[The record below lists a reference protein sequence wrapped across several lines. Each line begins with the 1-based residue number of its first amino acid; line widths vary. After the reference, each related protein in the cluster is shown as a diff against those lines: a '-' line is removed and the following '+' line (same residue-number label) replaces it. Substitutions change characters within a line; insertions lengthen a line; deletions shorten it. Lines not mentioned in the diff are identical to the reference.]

1 LKFSA
6 LRLAIIAAFPLFAL
20 SFATGRG
27 HQTNDFRQSTGL
39 ALPKPGGVDG
49 ALAPEVRALERT
61 PDYELAPTD
70 QRIHLLPQFTSGEIL
85 RYEISTRMTTSGTTT
100 SPIENPEGASLL
112 KQSADM
118 IIRLDILDVQPASG
132 SAMGRV
138 HLRATYEKSDATSET
153 DAYDPQ
159 AAALADQFARL
170 QGRSVEFTIEPD
182 GKLSGIIGLEDILSN
197 PSMAQSVRA
206 WMIGLS
212 SGAAFPQAGIAL
224 GQKWTNEQPLLG
236 TPLAGLIW
244 RTESAYLRNEPC
256 RSAAPAGSTSSSSR
270 GNPAAPAQ
278 PSATPQPNATSPS
291 PAASSLAAEES
302 CAVILTRVEILRRH
316 SHDDPTPK
324 DYRRNSLS
332 TSGTWTGSGESLDS
346 IFLSTGLTI
355 SSTQTSTQ
363 NINLTITSTRSGA
376 RMNYTAHVESR
387 TEIRFLPATSA
398 QAQPQTMP

>member
-6 LRLAIIAAFPLFAL
+6 LRLAIIAALPFIAHTL
-20 SFATGRG
+20 ATGRG
-27 HQTNDFRQSTGL
+27 RQVNDFSQGTAL
-39 ALPKPGGVDG
+39 AVPKPAEVHG
-49 ALAPEVRALERT
+49 ALASEVRELGRT
-61 PDYELAPTD
+61 PEYELVPTG

-85 RYEISTRMTTSGTTT
+85 RYEITTRMTTSGTTT

-118 IIRLDILDVQPASG
+118 IIRLDILNVQSTSG
-132 SAMGRV
+132 SAMGRI

-170 QGRSVEFTIEPD
+170 QGRSVEFIIEPD
-182 GKLSGIIGLEDILSN
+182 GKLSSIIGLEDILSN
-197 PSMAQSVRA
+197 PSVAQSVRA
-206 WMIGLS
+206 WMVNLS
-212 SGAAFPQAGIAL
+212 SGAAFPQAGVAL
-224 GQKWTNEQPLLG
+224 GQKWANEQPLVG

-244 RTESAYLRNEPC
+244 RTESTYLRDEPC
-256 RSAAPAGSTSSSSR
+256 RSAAPADSTSSR
-270 GNPAAPAQ
+270 GNPAAPVQ
-278 PSATPQPNATSPS
+278 PSATSPS
-291 PAASSLAAEES
+291 VAASSLTADES
-302 CAVILTRVEILRRH
+302 CALILTRVEILRRR

-346 IFLSTGLTI
+346 ISISTGLTI
-355 SSTQTSTQ
+355 RSTQTSTQ
-363 NINLTITSTRSGA
+363 DINLTIISTRSGA
-376 RMNYTAHVESR
+376 RMNYTAHVESQ
-387 TEIRFLPATSA
+387 TEIRLLPATSA

>member
-27 HQTNDFRQSTGL
+27 YQTNDFRQGTAL
-39 ALPKPGGVDG
+39 ALPKPAGVDG
-49 ALAPEVRALERT
+49 ALAPEVRELGRT

-70 QRIHLLPQFTSGEIL
+70 QRIHLLPKFTSGEIL

-118 IIRLDILDVQPASG
+118 ILRLDILDVQPASG

-256 RSAAPAGSTSSSSR
+256 RSAAPAGSTSSR

-278 PSATPQPNATSPS
+278 PSATSPS
-291 PAASSLAAEES
+291 PAASSLAADES
-302 CAVILTRVEILRRH
+302 CAVILTRLEILRRR

-363 NINLTITSTRSGA
+363 NINLTITSMRSGA

-387 TEIRFLPATSA
+387 TEIRLLPATSA